1 MYCDSPPLPF
11 QKWICQYCTGFSLR
25 VNTYDIL
32 AGMHPQPDESPYLNK
47 IQLFLVITAYVFETK
62 KIPSGIVLFGEI
74 LTKQSYLT
82 VKVSIMKAR

>member
-1 MYCDSPPLPF
+1 
-11 QKWICQYCTGFSLR
+11 
-25 VNTYDIL
+25 
-32 AGMHPQPDESPYLNK
+32 MHPQPDESPYLNK